1 EEADLRALK
10 FRRRDGVWR
19 RGSCLASTVG
29 NNTMNSDEE
38 ILILNYLKAFPEA
51 FLASAEIAKKANPRL
66 FREDPRWAFAALL
79 KLTDE
84 GPLEPDASGHYR
96 YVDEAAKRKEAAEEF
111 KKRLRKNAA

>member
-1 EEADLRALK
+1 MVKEGAAIRTLK

-19 RGSCLASTVG
+19 RGSCLSLTVG

-79 KLTDE
+79 KLSNE
-84 GPLEPDASGHYR
+84 GLLETDASGHYR
-96 YVDEAAKRKEAAEEF
+96 YV
-111 KKRLRKNAA
+111 